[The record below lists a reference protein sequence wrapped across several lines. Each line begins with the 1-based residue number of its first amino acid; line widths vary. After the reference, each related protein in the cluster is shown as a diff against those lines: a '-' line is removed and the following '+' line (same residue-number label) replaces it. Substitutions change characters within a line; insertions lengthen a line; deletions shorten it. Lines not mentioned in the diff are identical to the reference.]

1 MENETKENIEK
12 ESGPGFRGR
21 NRHNQYLTG
30 LVLILIGAAL
40 LVDRMGVPL
49 PYWLFTW
56 PMLLIV
62 IGLYSGIKHSFRN
75 SAWIILI
82 AIGSFFLVDDFI
94 PELRLQPLF
103 WPVVIIGLGVLFIIK
118 PRRRE
123 RDWRFDWNNDKGR
136 FGRKK
141 DTPFYTPGQETV
153 SDSNDYFNIHS
164 VFSGV
169 KRNVLSKNFKGGS
182 ISCVFGGVEIDLTQA
197 DFTGKAVIR
206 MEEVFGG
213 TKLVIPAD
221 WVVLNEIE
229 GIFHGVEDKRNYHA
243 TVAAGPNKVLIL
255 RGSAVFAGIEIRS
268 Y

>member
-1 MENETKENIEK
+1 MENDPKENIEN

-40 LVDRMGVPL
+40 LVDRIGVPL

-123 RDWRFDWNNDKGR
+123 RDWRFNWNNDKAG

-141 DTPFYTPGQETV
+141 DASFYTPGQEMV
-153 SDSNDYFNIHS
+153 SDSNDYFTIHS

-206 MEEVFGG
+206 LEEVFGG
-213 TKLVIPAD
+213 TKLVVPAD
-221 WVVLNEIE
+221 WVVQNEIE

-243 TVAAGPNKVLIL
+243 TMAGTNKVLIL